1 MPHALRVEGGRNVTP
16 PQILPPG
23 SARPL
28 RILHPRWRVG
38 FALALLATVGGCREK
53 PQAPSSSTSVVP
65 KVRAVKPEIR
75 NLTHTVAQ
83 PGYVEAYEQTALY
96 SKVSGFIKTFSVDI
110 GQQVKKGEVLAE
122 IFVPELEEELQ
133 RKQAQ
138 VQLDKQS
145 IEHAQR
151 LVQVAESDVQTAI
164 ARLHEAKAN
173 VGKFQAEVVRWE
185 SELKRLTQMV
195 QERVVDRQV
204 LDESLKQRDS
214 AKSARDAAEAGVAAR
229 EAEKLS
235 AEASVGKAKID
246 VEVARSKVQVSEAD
260 ARQTAAMQSYTKV
273 TAPYDAVVTVR
284 NANTGDFVQAAS
296 GDKSAAK
303 GAPIFVV
310 ARTDLFRLFVEV
322 PEAFARYV
330 HEGTKA
336 MVRAEALNGLEIPA
350 VVTRTSWSLEVKSRT
365 LRTEIDLPA
374 KDCDGLRPGMYVYGK
389 VIVEQPQVHV
399 LPLETLIVLGN
410 QTYCYLLE
418 DGKAVKTSVQRGISE
433 GTWAEVLK
441 KKVGDSWTD
450 FTGDEA
456 VIAGDLSELADGEAV
471 ALVPD
476 ESPGRSAVA
485 TMSWQPRT
493 GAKTAADKER

>member
-1 MPHALRVEGGRNVTP
+1 MSTVPAVRV
-16 PQILPPG
+16 
-23 SARPL
+23 
-28 RILHPRWRVG
+28 
-38 FALALLATVGGCREK
+38 
-53 PQAPSSSTSVVP
+53 
-65 KVRAVKPEIR
+65 VKPEFR

-83 PGYVEAYEQTALY
+83 PGYVEAYEQTSLY
-96 SKVSGFIKTFSVDI
+96 SKVSGFIKSFSVDI
-110 GQQVKKGEVLAE
+110 GQQVKKGDVLAE

-133 RKQAQ
+133 RKHAQ

-145 IEHAQR
+145 IEHAHT

-229 EAEKLS
+229 EAERVS
-235 AEASVGKAKID
+235 AEADVAKAKID
-246 VEVARSKVQVSEAD
+246 VEVARSKVLVSEAD

-330 HEGTKA
+330 QVGTKA

-350 VVTRTSWSLEVKSRT
+350 TVTRTSWSLEVKSRT

-389 VIVEQPQVHV
+389 VVIEQPQVRV
-399 LPLETLIVLGN
+399 LPQETLIVLGN

-418 DGKAVKTSVQRGISE
+418 EGKAVKTSVQRGISE
-433 GTWAEVLK
+433 GAWAQVLK

-471 ALVPD
+471 AVAPA
-476 ESPGRSAVA
+476 ESPG
-485 TMSWQPRT
+485 T
-493 GAKTAADKER
+493 GAAITTAETPQGGALTAAGGER